1 MTFLPD
7 GLVWLAS
14 FPKSGNTWLRI
25 LLANLSAAHDGPAD
39 INALHVRGGGIASGR
54 PTFEADMLVDPSLLT
69 DDEAERMRPA
79 FHDFRARRKEPQF
92 VKTHDAFTCLPDGM
106 PVLGSAARGAFYVV
120 RDPRDVAVSYSFF
133 FDVDLEQATLELG
146 TADLDLPASRL
157 QFRQKLL
164 GWSGH
169 VRSWLD
175 QRTVPV
181 HVVRY
186 EDLLA
191 DTAGEL
197 RRALDFVGAQASA
210 EEIARTVD
218 HSAFAELRR
227 QETERGFRGG
237 GSPRHKFFREGR
249 AGAWRERLPS
259 VLARKIE
266 RDHGEIMARLGYDRA
281 AMGTAA

>member
-1 MTFLPD
+1 
-7 GLVWLAS
+7 
-14 FPKSGNTWLRI
+14 
-25 LLANLSAAHDGPAD
+25 LLANLKAGNDEPAD
-39 INALHVRGGGIASGR
+39 INAIGSDAIASAR
-54 PTFEADMLVDPSLLT
+54 PIFEDDMLVDPSLLT
-69 DDEAERMRPA
+69 DDETERLRPA
-79 FHDFRARRKEPQF
+79 FHDFRARRNDPQF
-92 VKTHDAFTCLPDGM
+92 VKTHDAFTCLPDGT
-106 PVLGSAARGAFYVV
+106 PVLGSSARAALCVV
-120 RDPRDVAVSYSFF
+120 RDPRDVAVSYSFYF
-133 FDVDLEQATLELG
+133 AVDLEKAARDLGNERLTLS
-146 TADLDLPASRL
+146 ASRL

-175 QRTVPV
+175 QRIVPV
-181 HVVRY
+181 HVMKY

-210 EEIARTVD
+210 EEIARTVR

-227 QETERGFRGG
+227 QETERGFRGR
-237 GSPRHKFFREGR
+237 GSPSQMFFREGR

-259 VLARKIE
+259 ALARQIE
-266 RDHGEIMARLGYDRA
+266 RDHGEMMARLGYDRA

>member
-1 MTFLPD
+1 
-7 GLVWLAS
+7 V
-14 FPKSGNTWLRI
+14 
-25 LLANLSAAHDGPAD
+25 
-39 INALHVRGGGIASGR
+39 
-54 PTFEADMLVDPSLLT
+54 
-69 DDEAERMRPA
+69 
-79 FHDFRARRKEPQF
+79 
-92 VKTHDAFTCLPDGM
+92 
-106 PVLGSAARGAFYVV
+106 
-120 RDPRDVAVSYSFF
+120 
-133 FDVDLEQATLELG
+133 
-146 TADLDLPASRL
+146 DLDLSASRL

-210 EEIARTVD
+210 EEIARTVR
-218 HSAFAELRR
+218 HSAFAELHR
-227 QETERGFRGG
+227 QETERGFRGST
-237 GSPRHKFFREGR
+237 SPRQIFFREGR

-259 VLARKIE
+259 ALARQVE